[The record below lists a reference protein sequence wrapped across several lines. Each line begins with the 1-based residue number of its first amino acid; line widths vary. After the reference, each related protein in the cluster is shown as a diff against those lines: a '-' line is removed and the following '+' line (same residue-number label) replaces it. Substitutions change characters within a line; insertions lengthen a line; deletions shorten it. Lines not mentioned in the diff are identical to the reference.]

1 MATELSS
8 GAISSILESVP
19 GIAHVLRSPVA
30 DAMVNLSRAAA
41 GVGTFRIQDARE
53 LIRYAVRRGL
63 IGGDEG
69 DRVSAEIE
77 GAAAVKAEKAATR
90 KAAREE
96 RKRSS
101 GRPAAAH
108 KHAAAKKTAPRP
120 AGRASVRLTRRSPRN
135 TARGGA
141 RRRARN
147 GVGAPGRRP
156 FSGDAR
162 WVRTAR
168 ERWPD
173 LGWHPPGGTHRAS
186 RPR

>member
-41 GVGTFRIQDARE
+41 GVGSFRIQDARE

-63 IGGDEG
+63 IGSDEG

-96 RKRSS
+96 RKRVAQRTPHGHAHAA
-101 GRPAAAH
+101 GRPAAH
-108 KHAAAKKTAPRP
+108 KHGGATKHTARPKGAGHPKKAAKHTK
-120 AGRASVRLTRRSPRN
+120 GR
-135 TARGGA
+135 
-141 RRRARN
+141 
-147 GVGAPGRRP
+147 
-156 FSGDAR
+156 
-162 WVRTAR
+162 
-168 ERWPD
+168 
-173 LGWHPPGGTHRAS
+173 H
-186 RPR
+186 

>member
-1 MATELSS
+1 MEIAVATELSS

-63 IGGDEG
+63 IGSDEG

-96 RKRSS
+96 RKRVADRSTRS
-101 GRPAAAH
+101 HAHAGGRAAAH
-108 KHAAAKKTAPRP
+108 KHPAAKKAGRP
-120 AGRASVRLTRRSPRN
+120 AAKAKHVAHTKKAARRS
-135 TARGGA
+135 T
-141 RRRARN
+141 
-147 GVGAPGRRP
+147 GRR
-156 FSGDAR
+156 
-162 WVRTAR
+162 
-168 ERWPD
+168 
-173 LGWHPPGGTHRAS
+173 
-186 RPR
+186 

>member
-41 GVGTFRIQDARE
+41 GVGQFRIQDARE

-63 IGGDEG
+63 IGSDEG
-69 DRVSAEIE
+69 DRVTAEIE

-96 RKRSS
+96 RKRVAARAMRGHARAGDKGHKPPSAKK
-101 GRPAAAH
+101 PA
-108 KHAAAKKTAPRP
+108 HAATRGKRGAH
-120 AGRASVRLTRRSPRN
+120 AGKSA
-135 TARGGA
+135 ARGK
-141 RRRARN
+141 
-147 GVGAPGRRP
+147 
-156 FSGDAR
+156 
-162 WVRTAR
+162 
-168 ERWPD
+168 
-173 LGWHPPGGTHRAS
+173 HHR
-186 RPR
+186 